1 MTMAR
6 KKTSR
11 KPIWE
16 RKNPKRKHRK
26 LSPARKAKAKRMA
39 KRAGRRYP
47 NMVDNARASRK

>member
-16 RKNPKRKHRK
+16 RKNPKRKHR
-26 LSPARKAKAKRMA
+26 
-39 KRAGRRYP
+39 YP